1 MDTALRRTMRRCTA
15 VLVISLSL
23 ILLTLISSF
32 DYRGI
37 PTLPRLIPIG
47 LLGIAGLYLLGSAVA
62 SATDAKR

>member
-15 VLVISLSL
+15 VLVIVLSL
-23 ILLTLISSF
+23 ILLTLIYSF

-47 LLGIAGLYLLGSAVA
+47 LLGIAGFYLLGSTVA
-62 SATDAKR
+62 AATDTEQ